1 MNGQTLISKGTCRC
15 LLLSNA
21 SYLNTLSCAFVL
33 NATSKLNS
41 TSGYIV
47 RLNCS
52 SSRSQVEVVFLTDD
66 DPDLAMIRRKKMAR
80 LVKRE
85 KEMEA
90 TREQRA
96 KVTAEREK
104 LLQRFLAPD
113 ALKYLE
119 GLKTRE
125 PTFGSQVEEVIL
137 YLIVYRG
144 IRQTVSQVDVR
155 FIERQVKGE
164 GPKIKI
170 QRDGETS
177 DFGSYVREA
186 IRKGSDE

>member
-1 MNGQTLISKGTCRC
+1 
-15 LLLSNA
+15 
-21 SYLNTLSCAFVL
+21 
-33 NATSKLNS
+33 
-41 TSGYIV
+41 
-47 RLNCS
+47 
-52 SSRSQVEVVFLTDD
+52 
-66 DPDLAMIRRKKMAR
+66 MAQ
-80 LVKRE
+80 LMKRE

-104 LLQRFLAPD
+104 LLRRFLVAD
-113 ALKYLE
+113 ALNYLE

-125 PTFGSQVEEVIL
+125 PAIGKQVEEVIL

-144 IRQTVSQVDVR
+144 LRQTISQVDVR

-164 GPKIKI
+164 GPKIKV

>member
-1 MNGQTLISKGTCRC
+1 ML
-15 LLLSNA
+15 
-21 SYLNTLSCAFVL
+21 
-33 NATSKLNS
+33 
-41 TSGYIV
+41 
-47 RLNCS
+47 
-52 SSRSQVEVVFLTDD
+52 LTDD

-80 LVKRE
+80 LMKRE

-96 KVTAEREK
+96 KLTAEREK
-104 LLQRFLAPD
+104 LLQRFLSPD

-119 GLKTRE
+119 GLRKRE
-125 PTFGSQVEEVIL
+125 PTFGKQVEEVIL

-144 IRQTVSQVDVR
+144 LRQTISQVDVR

-164 GPKIKI
+164 GPKIKV
-170 QRDGETS
+170 QRDGEVS

-186 IRKGSDE
+186 IRKGSDEEL